1 MQSGFIAV
9 FVCLAVVVVDLVAF
23 VVYLRWENARRDRS
37 GMGMGEGEKRE
48 VLADV
53 TDLKNP
59 GFRYVY

>member
-37 GMGMGEGEKRE
+37 GMGMGEGEERE

>member
-1 MQSGFIAV
+1 M
-9 FVCLAVVVVDLVAF
+9 FVCLAVVVVDLALF
-23 VVYLRWENARRDRS
+23 VVYLRWENARRDRL
-37 GMGMGEGEKRE
+37 GMGIREEREGEERE